1 MTLYNFFYR
10 LYHEQP
16 DFQTHD
22 FYKMVRCV
30 KLIQINI
37 NCEQCNPIIQQM
49 TLMSLINSFI
59 LWVCVHKKSS
69 KSTIFLQ
76 I

>member
-49 TLMSLINSFI
+49 TLMSLIN
-59 LWVCVHKKSS
+59 
-69 KSTIFLQ
+69 
-76 I
+76 